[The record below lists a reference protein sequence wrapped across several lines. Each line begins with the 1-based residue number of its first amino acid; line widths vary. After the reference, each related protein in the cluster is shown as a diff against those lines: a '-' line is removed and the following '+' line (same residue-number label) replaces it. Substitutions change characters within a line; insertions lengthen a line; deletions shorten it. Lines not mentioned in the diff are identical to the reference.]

1 MLPGLRGDVGIDVCG
16 AAEKDG
22 AAGYVRGA
30 WEAHFESVDLRWQ
43 SASPVRF
50 GDDLKTDLNDLNDK
64 DVDTV
69 R

>member
-1 MLPGLRGDVGIDVCG
+1 MGRRLVAKYCVI
-16 AAEKDG
+16 
-22 AAGYVRGA
+22 A
-30 WEAHFESVDLRWQ
+30 WEAHFESVDPRWQ

-50 GDDLKTDLNDLNDK
+50 GDDLKTDLNDWNDK